1 MECWFG
7 LCADP
12 RNSTNRRRKMVD
24 RIRPVE
30 EPTEIEASLLRG
42 RPFQKGNPGRP
53 PGSKNKI
60 TRLLEELVEG
70 QGQNITQKMLQ
81 VALDGNPR
89 CLEYFMDRLMPVRRG
104 RVLEQQLPKINGVN
118 DIGPAMAAITG
129 QLNKGEL
136 TTEEASDL
144 IGFTGALCARDFGNR
159 AYRKSREGRGAA
171 EADEVV

>member
-1 MECWFG
+1 
-7 LCADP
+7 
-12 RNSTNRRRKMVD
+12 MVD

-70 QGQNITQKMLQ
+70 QGQNLTQKMLQ

-144 IGFTGALCARDFGNR
+144 IGLLERCARVISAIGLIER
-159 AYRKSREGRGAA
+159 VEKVEAQLKQMKSFER
-171 EADEVV
+171 